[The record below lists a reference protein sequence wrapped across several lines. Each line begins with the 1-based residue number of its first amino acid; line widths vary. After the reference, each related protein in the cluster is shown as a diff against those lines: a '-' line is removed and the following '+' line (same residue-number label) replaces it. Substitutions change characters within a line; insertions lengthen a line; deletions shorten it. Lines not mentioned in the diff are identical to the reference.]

1 MDYMLYKMKS
11 PAKKY
16 KKISVILK
24 SYTVQP
30 LLIMFYFFF
39 NIFFEFE
46 ISLYYDVAVFD
57 TIVFSKFLGGSNE

>member
-1 MDYMLYKMKS
+1 MLYKMKS

-24 SYTVQP
+24 SYIVQP
-30 LLIMFYFFF
+30 LLNMFYFFF

-57 TIVFSKFLGGSNE
+57 AIVFSKFLGGSNEW